1 MDISSADNACGMQA
15 RREKAVPVAAIFDQL
30 FQIIEEDWG
39 YSPQLPAAFV
49 VPDKYRITP
58 WSTTCSR
65 YMQAHTPVMNKNQAK
80 LAISKDKTHNSQL
93 IKKTSVSLR
102 KQ

>member
-39 YSPQLPAAFV
+39 
-49 VPDKYRITP
+49 
-58 WSTTCSR
+58 
-65 YMQAHTPVMNKNQAK
+65 H
-80 LAISKDKTHNSQL
+80 
-93 IKKTSVSLR
+93 
-102 KQ
+102 